1 MKQRPNFIPIEAHH
15 YINRELSWLQFN
27 ERVLDEAKNPRTP
40 ILERL
45 KFLAIF
51 QSNLD
56 EFNMVRVA
64 SLKTQV
70 RLGVKGIDS
79 RTQLTSEQQLELI
92 YKKTAR
98 LFRDAAK
105 MYRLLF
111 EHPDLRQYNS
121 GIFDFEALRSQEQI
135 EATQYFQ
142 AMILPQLK
150 IYFIDRNTKLPRL
163 KNKGLYIGAMLA
175 DEAFVIIKIPE
186 HLPRLIALNDEQSR
200 FILIENLIQAHM
212 SEVIE
217 ADLLTYSAF
226 RILRN
231 YDLDLIYDE
240 ADDIIET
247 IQEQLEKRKK
257 GFVVGLQIEYD
268 EENRNHYIIQRL
280 KQKLGIQDADIYEFV
295 DTPIDL
301 SFLFGFYSHVKRVHP
316 EFAYKELT
324 SQQPQMIAQDESIL
338 NQIIVQD
345 RFVYHP
351 FESFE
356 ASVVR
361 FLDEA
366 ANDPYVTEIHQT
378 IYRLSSDS
386 QIAKILQTARQKGK
400 KVSVL
405 VELKARFDEEHNIEI
420 AQEFEELGIEVIYS
434 EARFKAHS
442 KVILVV
448 REINGE
454 KQYFTHLGTGNYNE
468 STATLYTDCGVFSAN
483 PKVGRDA
490 EVFFYALKHHVR
502 NIPLD
507 TLLASPHNI
516 ADQLLDRIDQE
527 ILYHQMYGDGYI
539 IFKVNSLTY
548 KPIIERLYA
557 ASQAGVKIDL
567 IVRGICCLVPQAP
580 LVSENIRVISIV
592 GRFLEHSRIYY
603 FHHHQDEQVFISSA
617 DLMGRN
623 LEQRY
628 ELAVPVED
636 KEVKRRIQA
645 SLQIMLTDNVKAR
658 ELDANGNYHLR
669 SLKPGEPLIDSQLI
683 LFEQAMV
690 TQPPT
695 REIIHETNEQQ
706 EIIET
711 IPLPMSIGDKR
722 NKKESIWKFWKK

>member
-1 MKQRPNFIPIEAHH
+1 MKQRPNFMKIEAQH
-15 YINRELSWLQFN
+15 YFNREASWLQFN
-27 ERVLDEAKNPRTP
+27 ERVLDEAKNPKTP

-70 RLGVKGIDS
+70 RLGVESVDS
-79 RTQLTSEQQLELI
+79 RTQMTSEDQLEMI
-92 YKKTAR
+92 YKKTER
-98 LFRDAAK
+98 LFKDAAK

-121 GIFDFEALRSQEQI
+121 GIFDFTSLRASEKQQMSD
-135 EATQYFQ
+135 YFQ
-142 AMILPQLK
+142 ETVLPLVGVT
-150 IYFIDRNTKLPRL
+150 FIDRNTKLPSL
-163 KNKGLYIGAMLA
+163 KNKRMYIGAMLA
-175 DEAFVIIKIPE
+175 DEAFVIIKVPE
-186 HLPRLIALNDEQSR
+186 QLPRLIALNEEKTR
-200 FILIENLIQAHM
+200 FILLENLIQAHM
-212 SEVIE
+212 PHIVD

-268 EENRNHYIIQRL
+268 AENRNQYIIQRL
-280 KQKLGIQDADIYEFV
+280 KQKLGIQDADVYEFV

-301 SFLFGFYSHVKRVHP
+301 SFLFAYYSSVKAQHP
-316 EFAYKELT
+316 EFAYEPLLP
-324 SQQPQMIAQDESIL
+324 QHPQMIDAEESLL
-338 NQIIVQD
+338 NQILLKD

-361 FLDEA
+361 FLEEA
-366 ANDPYVTEIHQT
+366 ALDPYVTEIKQT

-386 QIAKILQTARQKGK
+386 KIAEILKTARKKGK
-400 KVSVL
+400 KVSVM
-405 VELKARFDEEHNIEI
+405 VELKARFDEQNNIEI
-420 AQEFEELGIEVIYS
+420 AKEFEELGIEVIYS

-442 KVILVV
+442 KIILAI

-454 KQYFTHLGTGNYNE
+454 KQYFTHIGTGNYNE

-483 PKVGRDA
+483 PRIGRDA
-490 EVFFYALKHHVR
+490 EVFFYALKEHVR

-507 TLLASPHNI
+507 TLLASPNNI
-516 ADQLLDRIDQE
+516 AEQLLDRIDQE
-527 ILYHQMYGDGYI
+527 IVYHQMYGDGYI

-548 KPIIERLYA
+548 QPIIERLYA
-557 ASQAGVKIDL
+557 ASQAGVKVDL
-567 IVRGICCLVPQAP
+567 IIRGICCLRPQLP
-580 LVSENIRVISIV
+580 VISENIRVISIV
-592 GRFLEHSRIYY
+592 GRYLEHSRIYY
-603 FHHHQDEQVFISSA
+603 FHHHQDEQVFVSSA

-623 LEQRY
+623 LDRRY
-628 ELAVPVED
+628 ELATPVQDREI
-636 KEVKRRIQA
+636 KQRILS
-645 SLQIMLTDNVKAR
+645 SLQIMLVDNVKAR
-658 ELDANGNYHLR
+658 ELDASGQYHLR
-669 SLKPGEPLIDSQLI
+669 SLKPGDALIDSQVI

-690 TQPPT
+690 TTPPT
-695 REIIHETNEQQ
+695 REIIQQ
-706 EIIET
+706 EVELQT
-711 IPLPMSIGDKR
+711 EEQDGKR
-722 NKKESIWKFWKK
+722 RSWKFWKKS